1 MPRKIRPSAA
11 ATRENLKIRRQTGP
25 IVVETGDAEKDGP
38 IWMSR
43 IFKTLQTRAESD
55 NGDRHWAAY
64 HNWFNGLQWQHEDTS
79 KNSWDL
85 YSDTIT
91 SIYTNNIVQ
100 SIASAYMPFLLN
112 GRIEFKAKPKK
123 PSETN
128 AAEIHTG
135 LLNYEWKERKATE
148 QVKMVIDDVVVAGHG
163 IAETAYV
170 VEVDEA
176 RRKDQGA
183 IEYRDYVRRDAA
195 YVQWCSIFD
204 FIQDLTAIDGTPR
217 TAHWVAK
224 RIYIPYDDLVA
235 NRRYSKKVTDLIQA
249 GTSSHNLTTR
259 SAFRND
265 ARFSAGGFFGKDL
278 GVRVPE
284 ETSVAVW
291 EIWDKKHRQVIT
303 MAEGIPFPLD
313 VEEWRYPYLDGFPFV
328 MIQFLRA
335 KNLLYPIG
343 VARQLKD
350 AQLQTNRIRTQ
361 QIQNVRA
368 QKNMYGAT
376 QGVSQKDVDD
386 FGNMPNLSVI
396 RVERE
401 RDLFAIDN
409 PEMNKDA
416 LVLEQAIAADAQRA
430 TGADALFQGQPL
442 PDRTTGIEVATRA
455 NLFRLKADDKVANVE
470 NGVIEIATQILQHL
484 KANRVQNDVVE
495 IVGLLGSQWREY
507 SFAEIQAETDVEVS
521 YFAAPQTDPNVER
534 QQKTQIAQVAAQMAP
549 LMAQSGSPVQIN
561 FAEVFA
567 WLLKSFPDIKDAGR
581 FFQPALVVPP
591 PLEETVAPAGTGLT
605 PALAGQLAPAAVPG
619 NPAVQ
624 NPSEG
629 LSSSD
634 VLMQIFGGAGAGRA
648 ILVD

>member
-1 MPRKIRPSAA
+1 MPRKVRPSANPDSA
-11 ATRENLKIRRQTGP
+11 RIRRQTGP
-25 IVVETGDAEKDGP
+25 VVVETGDAEKDGP

-43 IFKTLQTRAESD
+43 ILKTLQTRIESD
-55 NGDRHWAAY
+55 NGDRHWTAY
-64 HNWFNGLQWQHEDTS
+64 HNWFNGMQWQHEDTS

-112 GRIEFKAKPKK
+112 GRIEFRVKPKK
-123 PSETN
+123 PAEVN

-135 LLNYEWKERKATE
+135 LLNYEWKERKSTE
-148 QVKMVIDDVVVAGHG
+148 QLKMVIDDVVVIGHG
-163 IAETAYV
+163 IAETSYV

-176 RRKDQGA
+176 RRKDQGR

-195 YVQWCSIFD
+195 VVEWISPFD
-204 FIQDLTAIDGTPR
+204 FIQDLTARDGTPR
-217 TAHWVAK
+217 TARWCAK
-224 RIYIPYDDLVA
+224 RFYVSYADLVA
-235 NRRYSKKVTDLIQA
+235 NKRYSKRVTDLIQT

-291 EIWDKKHRQVIT
+291 EIWDKGHEQVIT
-303 MAEGIPFPLD
+303 MAEGIPFPMA
-313 VEEWRYPYLDGFPFV
+313 VEGWRYPYLDGFPFV

-361 QIQNVRA
+361 QIQNVRS

-376 QGVSQKDVDD
+376 QGVDKTALDD
-386 FGNMPNLSVI
+386 FANLPNLSVVK
-396 RVERE
+396 VERE

-409 PEMNKDA
+409 PPMNKDA
-416 LVLEQAIAADAQRA
+416 LILEQAIAADAQRA
-430 TGADALFQGQPL
+430 TGADALFQGGEVG
-442 PDRTTGIEVATRA
+442 DRTTGIEITTRT
-455 NLFRLKADDKVANVE
+455 NLVRLKADDKVANVE
-470 NGVIEIATQILQHL
+470 NGVNEIGSQILQHL
-484 KANRVQNDVVE
+484 KANRVQDDVIE

-507 SFAEIQAETDVEVS
+507 SFADIQAETDVEVS
-521 YFAAPQTDPNVER
+521 YFSAPQSNPEVER
-534 QQKTQIAQVAAQMAP
+534 QQKTQVAQVAAQMDP
-549 LMAQSGSPVQIN
+549 LMAQSGSPVRIN

-581 FFQPALVVPP
+581 FFTPALVVPP
-591 PLEETVAPAGTGLT
+591 PLQEQIAPAGTGLP
-605 PALAGQLAPAAVPG
+605 PALAGQLAPAQVPG
-619 NPAVQ
+619 S
-624 NPSEG
+624 PSVGQPGEG
-629 LSSSD
+629 LSPSD
-634 VLMQIFGGAGAGRA
+634 TLMQIFGG
-648 ILVD
+648 LNQ

>member
-25 IVVETGDAEKDGP
+25 VVAETGDAEKDGP

-43 IFKTLQTRAESD
+43 IFKTLQTRIESD

-135 LLNYEWKERKATE
+135 ILNYEWKERKATE
-148 QVKMVIDDVVVAGHG
+148 QVKMVIDDTVVIGHG

-176 RRKDQGA
+176 RRKDQGN

-195 YVQWCSIFD
+195 YVEWISPFD
-204 FIQDLTAIDGTPR
+204 FIQDLTAKDGTPR
-217 TAHWVAK
+217 TAHWCAK
-224 RIYIPYDDLVA
+224 RLYIPYDDLVA
-235 NRRYSKKVTDLIQA
+235 NRRYSKRVTDLIQT

-376 QGVSQKDVDD
+376 QGVDKTALDD
-386 FGNMPNLSVI
+386 FQNLPNLSVI

-416 LVLEQAIAADAQRA
+416 LILEQAIAADAQRA

-455 NLFRLKADDKVANVE
+455 NLVRLKADDKVANVE
-470 NGVIEIATQILQHL
+470 NGVIEIASQILQHL

-581 FFQPALVVPP
+581 FFQPALAVPP
-591 PLEETVAPAGTGLT
+591 PLEETMAPAGTGLT
-605 PALAGQLAPAAVPG
+605 PALAGQLAPAEVPG
-619 NPAVQ
+619 S
-624 NPSEG
+624 PSVGQPGEG
-629 LSSSD
+629 LGSSD
-634 VLMQIFGGAGAGRA
+634 VLMQLFGG
-648 ILVD
+648 LNQ

>member
-11 ATRENLKIRRQTGP
+11 ATKDSLKIRRQTGLM
-25 IVVETGDAEKDGP
+25 VVETGDAEKDGP
-38 IWMSR
+38 LWMSR
-43 IFKTLQTRAESD
+43 ILKTLQTRIESD

-64 HNWFNGLQWQHEDTS
+64 QNWFNGRQWENEGAGKS
-79 KNSWDL
+79 SWEL
-85 YSDTIT
+85 YSDTVG

-112 GRIEFKAKPKK
+112 GRIEFRVKPKK
-123 PSETN
+123 PAETN

-135 LLNYEWKERKATE
+135 LLNYEWKERKSTE
-148 QVKMVIDDVVVAGHG
+148 PVKLVIDDVVVVGHG
-163 IAETAYV
+163 IAETSYV

-176 RRKDQGA
+176 RRKDQGN

-195 YVQWCSIFD
+195 IVEWINPFD
-204 FIQDLTAIDGTPR
+204 FLQDLTARDGTPR
-217 TAHWVAK
+217 TAIWCAK
-224 RIYIPYDDLVA
+224 RFYVAYDDLVA
-235 NRRYSKKVTDLIQA
+235 NRRYSKRVTDLIQT

-303 MAEGIPFPLD
+303 MAEGLPYPLD
-313 VEEWRYPYLDGFPFV
+313 VEGWRYPYLDGFPFV

-343 VARQLKD
+343 VARQLHD
-350 AQLQTNRIRTQ
+350 PQLQTNRVRTQ
-361 QIQNVRA
+361 QILNVRA
-368 QKNMYGAT
+368 QKIMFGAT
-376 QGVSQKDVDD
+376 QGVDKTTLDD
-386 FGNMPNLSVI
+386 FANLPANSVI
-396 RVERE
+396 RMERE

-409 PEMNKDA
+409 PQMNKDA
-416 LVLEQAIAADAQRA
+416 LILEQAIAADAMRA
-430 TGADALFQGQPL
+430 TGSDALFQGEQL
-442 PDRTTGIEVATRA
+442 PDRTTGIEVTART
-455 NLFRLKADDKVANVE
+455 NLVRLKADDKVANVE

-484 KANRVQNDVVE
+484 KANRVQNDVIE

-507 SFAEIQAETDVEVS
+507 SFADIQAETDVEVS
-521 YFAAPQTDPNVER
+521 YFAAPQSNPDVER
-534 QQKTQIAQVAAQMAP
+534 QQKTQIAQVATQMAP

-561 FAEVFA
+561 FAEVFG

-591 PLEETVAPAGTGLT
+591 PLQEQIAPAGTGLP
-605 PALAGQLAPAAVPG
+605 PALAGQLAPAQVPG
-619 NPAVQ
+619 S
-624 NPSEG
+624 PSMGQPGEG
-629 LSSSD
+629 IGSSD
-634 VLMQIFGGAGAGRA
+634 LLMQIFGAMNQ
-648 ILVD
+648 

>member
-1 MPRKIRPSAA
+1 MPRKIRPSTA
-11 ATRENLKIRRQTGP
+11 ATKESLKIRRLTGP
-25 IVVETGDAEKDGP
+25 MIVETGDAEKDGP
-38 IWMSR
+38 LWMSR
-43 IFKTLQTRAESD
+43 ILKTLQTRIESD

-64 HNWFNGLQWQHEDTS
+64 HNWFNGTQWQLGDTS

-112 GRIEFKAKPKK
+112 GRIEFRVKPKK
-123 PSETN
+123 PAETN

-135 LLNYEWKERKATE
+135 ILNYEWKERRSTE
-148 QVKMVIDDVVVAGHG
+148 QVKLVIDDVVVAGHG
-163 IAETAYV
+163 IAETAYC

-176 RRKDQGA
+176 RRKDQGI

-195 YVQWCSIFD
+195 YVEWVSIFD
-204 FIQDLTAIDGTPR
+204 FIHDLTARDGTPR
-217 TAHWVAK
+217 TAHWCAK
-224 RIYIPYDDLVA
+224 RFYVPYDELVA
-235 NRRYSKKVTDLIQA
+235 NKRYSKRVTDLIQT

-265 ARFSAGGFFGKDL
+265 ARFSAGGFFGRDL

-284 ETSVAVW
+284 ETSIAVW
-291 EIWDKKHRQVIT
+291 EIWNKRHRQVIT
-303 MAEGIPFPLD
+303 MAEGLPYPLD
-313 VEEWRYPYLDGFPFV
+313 VEGWRYPYLDGFPFV

-368 QKNMYGAT
+368 QKNMFGYVRGQVDKT
-376 QGVSQKDVDD
+376 SMDD
-386 FGNMPNLSVI
+386 FANLPALSAI
-396 RVERE
+396 DMERE
-401 RDLFAIDN
+401 GALFALDN

-416 LVLEQAIAADAQRA
+416 LILEQAIAADAQRA

-442 PDRTTGIEVATRA
+442 PDRTTGIEVATRT
-455 NLFRLKADDKVANVE
+455 NLVRLKADDKVANVE
-470 NGVIEIATQILQHL
+470 NGVTEIATQILQHL
-484 KANRVQNDVVE
+484 KANRVQDDVVE

-521 YFAAPQTDPNVER
+521 YFSAPQSNPEVER
-534 QQKTQIAQVAAQMAP
+534 QQKGQVLQVAAQVDP
-549 LMAQSGSPVQIN
+549 LMAQSGSPVRFN
-561 FAEVFA
+561 FAEMFA
-567 WLLKSFPDIKDAGR
+567 WWLKSFPDIKDAGR
-581 FFQPALVVPP
+581 FFRPALVVQP
-591 PLEETVAPAGTGLT
+591 PLEETIAPAGTGLP
-605 PALAGQLAPAAVPG
+605 PALAGQLAPQQVPG
-619 NPAVQ
+619 S
-624 NPSEG
+624 PSVGQPGEG
-629 LSSSD
+629 TGSSD
-634 VLMQIFGGAGAGRA
+634 LLMQIFGG
-648 ILVD
+648 LNQ